1 MTQLY
6 RSHTGQTAVRYWCT
20 NRLSAWTTPH
30 TQTTVSAGGT
40 GTHAVIAGT
49 GSPTVVFLPGTN
61 MNAATSLPLL
71 TALAH
76 RGRTV
81 ALDLPGQPGLSSS
94 ERPPS
99 PARLSWYGTWLTD
112 TLDALDIRSAV
123 VVGHSLGAA
132 VTLSSNSPRIGRR
145 VLLSPAGVA
154 RLRIT
159 PRVLAASTTWF
170 LAPGDASSTRL
181 LRTMLAPAS
190 EPPRTEL
197 TQWMTLVGRHVHTTT
212 DPGLAPAS
220 TRPVPTIVA
229 AGEHDT
235 FLPPH
240 HLAPAVRRRLGTHL
254 EILPE
259 AGHLTNEEYPAR
271 VAALTHDSGV

>member
-6 RSHTGQTAVRYWCT
+6 RSRTGRSVIRYWCT
-20 NRLSAWTTPH
+20 NRLAAWTTPH
-30 TQTTVSAGGT
+30 TRTTVSAGGT
-40 GTHAVIAGT
+40 GTHAVTAGS

-61 MNAATSLPLL
+61 MNAAASLPLL

-99 PARLSWYGTWLTD
+99 PARLAWYGTWLTD
-112 TLDALDIRSAV
+112 ALEALDIRSAV
-123 VVGHSLGAA
+123 VLGHSLGAA
-132 VTLSSNSPRIGRR
+132 VALSSGSPRIGRR
-145 VLLSPAGVA
+145 VLLAPAGVT
-154 RLRIT
+154 RLRTT
-159 PRVLAASTTWF
+159 PRVLAASAAWF

-190 EPPRTEL
+190 GPPRTEL
-197 TQWMTLVGRHVHTTT
+197 AQWMTLAGRHVHTTA
-212 DPGLAPAS
+212 DPGLAPPTTS
-220 TRPVPTIVA
+220 RVPTAVA

-240 HLAPAVRRRLGTHL
+240 RLAPAVRRRLGTHL

-259 AGHLTNEEYPAR
+259 AGHLAGEEYPAR
-271 VAALTHDSGV
+271 VAALAHGSGV